1 MIGNMEPMHCLHG
14 YQADNHA
21 AHERTYH
28 RSVTQFE
35 IDKVTRT
42 NGNDTAHR
50 NNPQQA
56 PLYVEY
62 HGKSHGSYRRRNG
75 IHQITVMR
83 HHTQFAELLVNH
95 DILHRQQAHGYYNAE
110 GHCTDH
116 QHRIHSPHNAHLD
129 IIVNHIIHKVYQRH
143 PRNDEQCTRQ
153 QRMIGSFREPDKRR
167 HIGQTGRNQCG
178 NGNTHIV
185 IDAELHATG
194 TDAEAGKSADRG
206 KQKRHPVTTEQFTET
221 SAGKAGTDGNN
232 VWHIVP
238 LLVFD
243 SFQFLLILVEGI
255 VILNSPPGQF
265 ADFGNGSHVD
275 AMLFTFLEFGER
287 MQAVAHIHHQ
297 HGITYV
303 DVELFFRQP
312 QIGGNTVQVTN
323 NTVCISRTLHQQL
336 SGTKQ

>member
-1 MIGNMEPMHCLHG
+1 
-14 YQADNHA
+14 
-21 AHERTYH
+21 
-28 RSVTQFE
+28 
-35 IDKVTRT
+35 
-42 NGNDTAHR
+42 
-50 NNPQQA
+50 
-56 PLYVEY
+56 
-62 HGKSHGSYRRRNG
+62 
-75 IHQITVMR
+75 MR

-153 QRMIGSFREPDKRR
+153 QRMIGSFREPGKRR
-167 HIGQTGRNQCG
+167 HIGQAGRNQCG

-265 ADFGNGSHVD
+265 ADFGNGRHVD

-323 NTVCISRTLHQQL
+323 NTVRISRTLHQQL